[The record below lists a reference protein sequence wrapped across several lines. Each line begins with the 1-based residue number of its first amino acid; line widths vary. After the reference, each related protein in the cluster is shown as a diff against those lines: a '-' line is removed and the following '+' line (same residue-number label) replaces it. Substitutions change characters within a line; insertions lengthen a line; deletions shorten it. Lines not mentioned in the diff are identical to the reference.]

1 MEYKTRINQDK
12 INAVSAIKEEF
23 GGYEDF
29 IFADYRGVTVEQ
41 ITEIRQELAK
51 KDAKFR
57 VVKNRYAKI
66 AMGEIGKDG
75 AEKYMVGPTAIA
87 LTNANNSGEVAKI
100 LFNFAKTTKV
110 EVKGGFVAGSIFD
123 TDQMQAY
130 SKLPTRDELLSSL
143 LGTMKAPIQ
152 KFVQTLDAV
161 PTKLVRTLQAVLDQK
176 NGK

>member
-41 ITEIRQELAK
+41 ITEIRKALAE

-66 AMGEIGKDG
+66 ALKDLGRDG
-75 AEKYMVGPTAIA
+75 AEEYMVGPTAVA
-87 LTNANNSGEVAKI
+87 LTTPNYSGEVAKI
-100 LFNFAKTTKV
+100 LFKYGKTTKM
-110 EVKGGFVAGSIFD
+110 EVKGGYVAGSVFNESE
-123 TDQMQAY
+123 MEAY

-152 KFVQTLDAV
+152 KFVSTLDAV

-176 NGK
+176 EGK